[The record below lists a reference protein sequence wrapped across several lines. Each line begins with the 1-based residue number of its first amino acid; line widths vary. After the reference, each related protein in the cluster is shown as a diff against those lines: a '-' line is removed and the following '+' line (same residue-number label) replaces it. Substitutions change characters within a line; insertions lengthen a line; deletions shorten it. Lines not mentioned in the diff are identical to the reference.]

1 MHKRLL
7 LVILAIVVA
16 IPLQGCEK
24 AKVWYVDFTTVTNLD
39 EWLIEEDAP
48 YISTHDAEGLYI
60 DGNKLT
66 APKGFTG
73 DFVLTVVFTL
83 DPPVGKYVNNFSI
96 SLTDGTTSP
105 NEERIKAAFMNVG
118 DDAIEH
124 YSLIEEDPY
133 AELASGT
140 GIAGINR
147 TGTNTFIMTKE
158 GNNLKLHMN
167 TTQICS
173 VFCSS
178 YSNIYS
184 FPVLYI
190 NDQMDE
196 RIILIKSIKVEYEG
210 EMFNRPV

>member
-1 MHKRLL
+1 MNNRLL
-7 LVILAIVVA
+7 LVLLAMVIM
-16 IPLQGCEK
+16 ISLPGCDK
-24 AKVWYVDFTTVTNLD
+24 ANVWLEDFTTLANLD
-39 EWLIEEDAP
+39 EWLIEEDVP

-66 APKGFTG
+66 GPYGFSG
-73 DFVLTVVFTL
+73 DFVMTVVFTL
-83 DPPVGKYVNNFSI
+83 NPPVGKYVNNFSI

-105 NEERIKAAFMNVG
+105 NEEIIKVAFMNVG

-124 YSLIEEDPY
+124 FSLIEEDPY
-133 AELASGT
+133 VGLASAT

-147 TGTNTFIMTKE
+147 TGTNTFVLTKE

-173 VFCSS
+173 VFYSS
-178 YSNIYS
+178 YSSTFS

-190 NDQMDE
+190 NDQMDA
-196 RIILIKSIKVEYEG
+196 RIILIESIKVEYEG
-210 EMFNRPV
+210 DKVDRT